1 MTLVS
6 PKKMTAI
13 AKIKMAGRTMTINTK
28 FNMPVKTFCREDS
41 LTVVSNVVPVLPA
54 CTKNVTLDF
63 FFFFAFGLPD
73 AYETR
78 DLKKGK

>member
-6 PKKMTAI
+6 PKNMTAI
-13 AKIKMAGRTMTINTK
+13 ATIKMAGSTMTINTK
-28 FNMPVKTFCREDS
+28 FNTPLTFCREDS

-54 CTKNVTLDF
+54 CTKNVTLWI
-63 FFFFAFGLPD
+63 FFFAFGLPD

>member
-13 AKIKMAGRTMTINTK
+13 ATTKMAGSTMTINTK
-28 FNMPVKTFCREDS
+28 FNMPLTFCREDS

-54 CTKNVTLDF
+54 CTKNVTLWI
-63 FFFFAFGLPD
+63 FFFAFGLPD

-78 DLKKGK
+78 DLNKGK

>member
-13 AKIKMAGRTMTINTK
+13 AKIKMAGRAMTINTK
-28 FNMPVKTFCREDS
+28 FNMRVKTFCREDS

-63 FFFFAFGLPD
+63 FFSPLDYMTLMKPVI
-73 AYETR
+73 
-78 DLKKGK
+78 